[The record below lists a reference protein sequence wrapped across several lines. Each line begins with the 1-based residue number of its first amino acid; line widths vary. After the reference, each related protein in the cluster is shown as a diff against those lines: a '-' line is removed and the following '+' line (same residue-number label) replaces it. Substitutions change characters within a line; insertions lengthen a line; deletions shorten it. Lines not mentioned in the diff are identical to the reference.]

1 MAANLSE
8 LLADLKE
15 DEAISL
21 VEEQISQGTDPLS
34 IMAEARDG
42 MRIVGERFASGT
54 YFIPDLIFSGEILK
68 AIAAILEPHI
78 KKSGGVQERK
88 GKIVLGTVEGDIHDI
103 GKDMVGFMLDA
114 AGYDVIDLGVDVPVQ
129 GFVDAVKSSEVKV
142 VALSG
147 FLTLAFG
154 NMKKTVD
161 ALQAAGLRDGLK
173 IMIGGGQV
181 DDDIVKH
188 TGADAYGTDANAAV
202 VLANQWMGG

>member
-1 MAANLSE
+1 MAAKLSE

-15 DEAISL
+15 EEAITQ
-21 VEEQISQGTDPLS
+21 VEGMLAQGGDPLA

-42 MRIVGERFASGT
+42 MRIVGERFANGT

-68 AIAAILEPHI
+68 TIAGILEPHL
-78 KKSGGVQERK
+78 KKAGGVQERK

-114 AGYDVIDLGVDVPVQ
+114 AGYEIIDLGVDVPAQ
-129 GFVDAVKSSEVKV
+129 GFVDAVKSSGAKV

-154 NMKKTVD
+154 NMKKTVE
-161 ALQAAGLRDGLK
+161 ALQSAGLRDGLK
-173 IMIGGGQV
+173 VMIGGGQV
-181 DDDIVKH
+181 DEDIVNH
-188 TGADAYGTDANAAV
+188 TGADAFGTDANAAV
-202 VLANQWMGG
+202 VLANQWIGG